1 MNAVSREIYMLLW
14 CLCKQALTSEDRKSI
29 LDAVADALVANED
42 QIMAENDADVEL
54 AQASGISKALIGRL
68 TIKPGKVTIC

>member
-14 CLCKQALTSEDRKSI
+14 CLYKQALTSEERKSI
-29 LDAVADALVANED
+29 LHAVADALLANED
-42 QIMAENDADVEL
+42 KIKAENDADVEL

-68 TIKPGKVTIC
+68 TIKTGKVTFC